1 MAEEKAAK
9 GRKKMWYSIIAPK
22 LFGEQVLGQT
32 IAFDAN
38 VVVGRTVLQNL
49 MNLTNEV
56 KKQNT
61 NIKFEVI
68 NVEGDRAKTKLI
80 GYEIVPSSIKRM
92 VRRNNIKID
101 MSFTIKTADNMNVRI
116 KPLLLTK
123 SDTVKSIATKIRR
136 ITQDMITKSAAKVQ
150 FDELMSDLVTHKLQ
164 NSLRDLIKKVYP
176 LRTCE
181 IRYAGIERTEAKK
194 EEKAEV

>member
-9 GRKKMWYSIIAPK
+9 GRKKLWYSIIAPK

-32 IAFDAN
+32 IAYDAN
-38 VVVGRTVLQNL
+38 AVVGRTVLQNL

-61 NIKFEVI
+61 NIKFEVEK
-68 NVEGDRAKTKLI
+68 VEGDQAKTKLV
-80 GYEIVPSSIKRM
+80 GYEIIPSSIKRM

-136 ITQDMITKSAAKVQ
+136 ITQDMITKNAAKSQ

-164 NSLRDLIKKVYP
+164 SALRDSIKKIYP

-181 IRYAGIERTEAKK
+181 IRYAGIEKTEAKK
-194 EEKAEV
+194 EEKAEA